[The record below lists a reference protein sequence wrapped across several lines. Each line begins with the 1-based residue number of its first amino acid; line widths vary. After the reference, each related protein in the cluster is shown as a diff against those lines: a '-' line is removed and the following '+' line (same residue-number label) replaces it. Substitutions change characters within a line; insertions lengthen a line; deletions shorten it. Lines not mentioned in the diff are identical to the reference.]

1 LKHLRLAI
9 RPNAYAGRYMLMNLT
24 VLDLSA
30 YVGIAAVGT
39 VTLNVVLGLLMAF
52 RYSPHRSWPHRRFN
66 YFRIHNWTGYIA
78 LATALLHP
86 AILLFNKTPRFRVLD
101 LIYPVHSPSQPL
113 ENTIGAI
120 AIYALALV
128 VVTSYFRLRLGRHLW
143 KSFHFTIYF
152 AAAALFFHGLFT
164 DPSLKNAPVDWL
176 DGEKLFIE
184 FCVLL
189 VVVITF
195 LRHRH
200 SRKKV
205 LRLSQPSRRPAA
217 STEPL

>member
-1 LKHLRLAI
+1 MSI
-9 RPNAYAGRYMLMNLT
+9 T
-24 VLDLSA
+24 ILDFSA
-30 YVGIAAVGT
+30 YVGLTAVGA
-39 VTLNVVLGLLMAF
+39 VTLNMLLGLLMAF

-66 YFRIHNWTGYIA
+66 YFRIHNWTGYTA
-78 LATALLHP
+78 LAAALLHP
-86 AILLFNKTPRFRVLD
+86 AILLFNKNPRFRVLD

-120 AIYALALV
+120 AIYALAFV

-143 KSFHFTIYF
+143 KSFHFTVYF
-152 AAAALFFHGLFT
+152 AAATLFFHSLFT
-164 DPSLKNAPVDWL
+164 DPNLKNSPVAWL

-184 FCVLL
+184 FCLL
-189 VVVITF
+189 LIVVISF
-195 LRHRH
+195 LRYRH
-200 SRKKV
+200 SRKKI